1 MKSLILSRLW
11 MLIGIII
18 LTTGQAWAHT
28 TGSTSGSTTTQK
40 VFTSIKE
47 LRDGA
52 NGKSLS
58 DVVIQFEA
66 TNPATVVA
74 VMTKQDPDIEDK
86 KFINSF
92 FIVDNKSSDGYY
104 YGLWVSPNDIK
115 DGYKLPTD
123 LAIGSKFTGA
133 IIGDYSEGTSGIPY
147 FGSIHKTKNIDGT
160 NYSTTFHID
169 NTGVASADGTKPADY
184 PFNEVKDVYTIANNN
199 PADGNTATASY
210 GKYLNTIIKVPG
222 TIKKASD
229 NENNTE
235 FYLVQ
240 DEKTGTSKADMNNR
254 IYFNSSQLEG
264 INLDDY
270 VGTSGTFEGILVKRN
285 DSESKLIVLKGDFFK
300 VNKIY
305 LDENDAEGRVEY
317 LASQG
322 AFDGEVDVYVH
333 RTNLVNKAGAWNT
346 ICLPFDLTK
355 EEFKNAFGCELTAL
369 AKPTTTSSET
379 VQQWAG
385 QVNEGVLAFT
395 KLPDTGLTIKAG
407 VPYLMQASG
416 MQTACLTTI
425 PGAENMEPET
435 LIGKESTYYTHI
447 GEKLISVV
455 PPYEVKASYSD
466 NIVNGDFYFR
476 GLYGRKKYTEDAD
489 GKLTTTLIAD
499 NGSQKYQYISTAA
512 GNYLKYLPSGSS
524 LQFNGMR
531 AYFYF
536 PNWNAANNNAAQ
548 AANNNTNA
556 KIHVAVMA
564 ASTTGISNIP
574 AEEASKQ
581 AEVYNLSGQRVDA
594 SYKGIVVRNGRKYL
608 RK

>member
-11 MLIGIII
+11 MLISIII

-40 VFTSIKE
+40 FFTSIKE

-74 VMTKQDPDIEDK
+74 VMTKHDTDITDDDK
-86 KFINSF
+86 FLNSF
-92 FIVDNKSSDGYY
+92 FIVNKGSDDNY

-115 DGYKLPTD
+115 DGYKLPTN

-133 IIGDYSEGTSGIPY
+133 IIGDYNEGTSKIPY
-147 FGSIHKTKNIDGT
+147 FGSIHKTMNIGGT
-160 NYSTTFHID
+160 NYSTTFVID
-169 NTGVASADGTKPADY
+169 NTGVASADGTKPAVY
-184 PFNEVKDVYTIANNN
+184 PITPVTDVNTIAKNN
-199 PADGNTATASY
+199 PKDGNTVNASY
-210 GKYLNTIIKVPG
+210 GPYLNTIIRVPG
-222 TIKKASD
+222 TIKKGT
-229 NENNTE
+229 NNE

-240 DEKTGTSKADMNNR
+240 KETTSTTDSQNR
-254 IYFNSSQLEG
+254 IYFNSSQLDG

-285 DSESKLIVLKGDFFK
+285 KSESKLIVLKGDFFK

-317 LASQG
+317 LVQQG
-322 AFDGEVDVYVH
+322 ALQDNVDVYVH
-333 RTNLVNKAGAWNT
+333 RTNLVNNAGAWNT

-355 EEFKNAFGCELTAL
+355 EEFKTAFGCELTAL
-369 AKPTTTSSET
+369 AKPTTTSEET
-379 VQQWAG
+379 DHQWVG
-385 QVNEGVLAFT
+385 QVSDKGVLAFT
-395 KLPDTGLTIKAG
+395 KLPDTELAIKAG

-416 MQTACLTTI
+416 TQTACLTTI
-425 PGAENMEPET
+425 QGSENMEPET
-435 LIGKESTYYTHI
+435 LMSKESTYYAHI

-512 GNYLKYLPSGSS
+512 GNYLKYLPKDSP

-548 AANNNTNA
+548 PASNGTNA

>member
-18 LTTGQAWAHT
+18 LTTGQAWAQT
-28 TGSTSGSTTTQK
+28 ATTQK
-40 VFTSIKE
+40 VFTSIE
-47 LRDGA
+47 QIRDVA
-52 NGKSLS
+52 QSNNQKHQ
-58 DVVIQFEA
+58 DVVIQFDA
-66 TNPATVVA
+66 TNPAIVVA
-74 VMTKQDPDIEDK
+74 VMKHADPDIKDE

-92 FIVDNKSSDGYY
+92 FIVDNSN
-104 YGLWVSPNDIK
+104 YGLWVSPYNIDK
-115 DGYKLPTD
+115 GFSLPSD
-123 LAIGSKFTGA
+123 LAVGSKITGS
-133 IIGDYSEGTSGIPY
+133 IIGDYNEGESGMVY
-147 FGSIHKTKNIDGT
+147 FGAIHKTKDIDGT
-160 NYSTTFHID
+160 TYKTSLTVDHS
-169 NTGVASADGTKPADY
+169 GEASADGTKPADY
-184 PFNEVKDVYTIANNN
+184 PFTEVKDVYTIANNN

-229 NENNTE
+229 KNNNTE

-240 DEKTGTSKADMNNR
+240 DENTGTSEADMNKR
-254 IYFNSSQLEG
+254 IYFNSSQLDG

-285 DSESKLIVLKGDFFK
+285 KSESKLIVLKGDFFK
-300 VNKIY
+300 VNTIY

-333 RTNLVNKAGAWNT
+333 RTNLVNNAGAWNT

-355 EEFKNAFGCELTAL
+355 EDFKTAFGCELTAL
-369 AKPTTTSSET
+369 AKPATSDET
-379 VQQWAG
+379 AQQWAG
-385 QVNEGVLAFT
+385 QVSDKGVLAFT
-395 KLPDTGLTIKAG
+395 KLADTELTIKAG

-416 MQTACLTTI
+416 TQTKCLNTFKGSEDMT
-425 PGAENMEPET
+425 PDV
-435 LIGKESTYYTHI
+435 LIGKETTYYAPVGKKTI
-447 GEKLISVV
+447 TVKS
-455 PPYEVKASYSD
+455 PYEVKASYND
-466 NIVNGDFYFR
+466 DIVNGDFYFR
-476 GLYGRKKYTEDAD
+476 GLYGRKKYTDGTD
-489 GKLTTTLIAD
+489 GKLTTTLISD

-512 GNYLKYLPSGSS
+512 GNYLKYLPSGST
-524 LQFNGMR
+524 LQFNDMR

-548 AANNNTNA
+548 PASNGTNA

-564 ASTTGISNIP
+564 ASTTGISNIS

>member
-1 MKSLILSRLW
+1 MKRLILSRLW
-11 MLIGIII
+11 MLISIII
-18 LTTGQAWAHT
+18 LTTGQAWAQT
-28 TGSTSGSTTTQK
+28 ATTTR

-52 NGKSLS
+52 NGNSLS
-58 DVVIQFEA
+58 DVVIKFEA

-74 VMTKQDPDIEDK
+74 VMTKHDPDIEDK

-229 NENNTE
+229 NKNNTE

-317 LASQG
+317 LVQQG
-322 AFDGEVDVYVH
+322 ALQDKVDVYVH
-333 RTNLVNKAGAWNT
+333 RTKLVNNAGAWNT

-355 EEFKNAFGCELTAL
+355 EEFKTAFGCELIAL
-369 AKPTTTSSET
+369 AKPATSDET

-416 MQTACLTTI
+416 TQKYCLATI
-425 PGAENMEPET
+425 QGAENMEPET
-435 LIGKESTYYTHI
+435 LIGKESTYYAHI
-447 GEKLISVV
+447 GEKLITVV

-476 GLYGRKKYTEDAD
+476 GLYGRKKYTDGTD
-489 GKLTTTLIAD
+489 GKLTTTLISD

-512 GNYLKYLPSGSS
+512 GNYLKYLPSGST

-548 AANNNTNA
+548 PASNGTNA

-564 ASTTGISNIP
+564 ASTTGISNIS
-574 AEEASKQ
+574 AEEASKP
-581 AEVYNLSGQRVDA
+581 AEVCNLSGLRVDA

>member
-1 MKSLILSRLW
+1 

-18 LTTGQAWAHT
+18 LTTGQAWAQ
-28 TGSTSGSTTTQK
+28 TTQ

-47 LRDGA
+47 LRDA
-52 NGKSLS
+52 AAGKTLS
-58 DVVIQFEA
+58 DVVIKFDA

-74 VMTKQDPDIEDK
+74 VMTKHDTDITDDE

-92 FIVDNKSSDGYY
+92 FVVDNSN

-160 NYSTTFHID
+160 DYSTKFDIEHS
-169 NTGVASADGTKPADY
+169 GEASADGTKPAVY
-184 PFNEVKDVYTIANNN
+184 PITSVTDVNTIANNN
-199 PADGNTATASY
+199 VKDITKSSY

-222 TIKKASD
+222 TIKKGTQG
-229 NENNTE
+229 EY
-235 FYLVQ
+235 YLVQ
-240 DEKTGTSKADMNNR
+240 TENTDWTDKKNR
-254 IYFNSSQLEG
+254 IYFNSSQLD

-285 DSESKLIVLKGDFFK
+285 GTDSKLIVLKGDFFK
-300 VNKIY
+300 VSKIY

-322 AFDGEVDVYVH
+322 ALDGEVDVYVH
-333 RTNLVNKAGAWNT
+333 RTNLVNNAGAWNT

-355 EEFKNAFGCELTAL
+355 AQFKDAFGCELTAL
-369 AKPTTTSSET
+369 AKPTTNDESA
-379 VQQWAG
+379 QQWAG

-395 KLPDTGLTIKAG
+395 KLADTDLTITAG

-416 MQTACLTTI
+416 EQTCCTKTVR
-425 PGAENMEPET
+425 GSENMTPEELKT
-435 LIGKESTYYTHI
+435 EDANYYASVGKKTIT
-447 GEKLISVV
+447 VNA
-455 PPYEVKASYSD
+455 PYEVMASYND

-476 GLYGRKKYTEDAD
+476 GLYGRKKYTDGTD
-489 GKLTTTLIAD
+489 GKLTTTLISD

-512 GNYLKYLPSGSS
+512 GNYLKYLPSGST

-564 ASTTGISNIP
+564 ASTTGISNIS
-574 AEEASKQ
+574 AEEASKP
-581 AEVYNLSGQRVDA
+581 AEVYNLSGQCVDA

>member
-11 MLIGIII
+11 MLISIII
-18 LTTGQAWAHT
+18 LTTGQAWAQKA
-28 TGSTSGSTTTQK
+28 GATTTQK
-40 VFTSIKE
+40 VFTSIE
-47 LRDGA
+47 QIRDVA
-52 NGKSLS
+52 QSNNQKHQ
-58 DVVIQFEA
+58 DVVIQFDA
-66 TNPATVVA
+66 TNPAIVVA
-74 VMTKQDPDIEDK
+74 VMKHADPDIKDE

-92 FIVDNKSSDGYY
+92 FIVDNSK
-104 YGLWVSPNDIK
+104 YGLWVSPYNIDK
-115 DGYKLPTD
+115 GFSLPSD
-123 LAIGSKFTGA
+123 LAVGSKITGS
-133 IIGDYSEGTSGIPY
+133 IIGDYNEGESGMVY
-147 FGSIHKTKNIDGT
+147 FGAIHETKDIDGT
-160 NYSTTFHID
+160 TYKTSLTVDHS
-169 NTGVASADGTKPADY
+169 GEASADGTKPADY
-184 PFNEVKDVYTIANNN
+184 PFTEVKDVYTIANNN
-199 PADGNTATASY
+199 PDDGNTATASY

-229 NENNTE
+229 KNNNTE

-240 DEKTGTSKADMNNR
+240 DENTGTSEADMNKR

-346 ICLPFDLTK
+346 ICLPFNLTK

-435 LIGKESTYYTHI
+435 LMGQESTYYAHI

-489 GKLTTTLIAD
+489 GKLTATLISD

-512 GNYLKYLPSGSS
+512 GNYLKYLPATSS

-564 ASTTGISNIP
+564 ASTTGISNIS

>member
-1 MKSLILSRLW
+1 MDVDRYHHPHHR
-11 MLIGIII
+11 
-18 LTTGQAWAHT
+18 TDC
-28 TGSTSGSTTTQK
+28 GSDPPPTSQK

-47 LRDGA
+47 LRDA
-52 NGKSLS
+52 AQTNSLKHD
-58 DVVIQFEA
+58 DVVVKFDDS
-66 TNPATVVA
+66 NPTTVVA
-74 VMTKQDPDIEDK
+74 VMKHADPDIKDDK
-86 KFINSF
+86 FVNSF
-92 FIVDNKSSDGYY
+92 FIVNKGSDNND
-104 YGLWVSPNDIK
+104 YGLWVSPNGVYDEQLFSTWNLK
-115 DGYKLPTD
+115 
-123 LAIGSKFTGA
+123 IGSQITGY
-133 IIGDYSEGTSGIPY
+133 IIGDYRENESGMPY
-147 FGSIHKTKNIDGT
+147 FGSLVNSVKIGDVTYNTSLTVNRKNEA
-160 NYSTTFHID
+160 NETTEAVYPYTEVAD
-169 NTGVASADGTKPADY
+169 VNTVSS
-184 PFNEVKDVYTIANNN
+184 
-199 PADGNTATASY
+199 SY

-222 TIKKASD
+222 TIKKGT
-229 NENNTE
+229 NNE
-235 FYLVQ
+235 FYLVKNETTKTT
-240 DEKTGTSKADMNNR
+240 DESNR

-270 VGTSGTFEGILVKRN
+270 VGTSGTFEGILVKRKK
-285 DSESKLIVLKGDFFK
+285 SESKLIVLKGDFFK

-355 EEFKNAFGCELTAL
+355 EEFNNAFGCELTAL

-416 MQTACLTTI
+416 TQKYCLATI
-425 PGAENMEPET
+425 QGAESMEPET
-435 LIGKESTYYTHI
+435 LIGKESTYYAHI
-447 GEKLISVV
+447 GEKLITVV

-489 GKLTTTLIAD
+489 GKLTTTPISD

-536 PNWNAANNNAAQ
+536 PNWSAENNNAAQ
-548 AANNNTNA
+548 AASKNNNTNA

-564 ASTTGISNIP
+564 ASTTGISNIS
-574 AEEASKQ
+574 AAEASKQ

>member
-28 TGSTSGSTTTQK
+28 TGSTTTQK

-47 LRDGA
+47 LRDA
-52 NGKSLS
+52 AQTNGLKHD
-58 DVVIQFEA
+58 DVVVKFDDS
-66 TNPATVVA
+66 NPTTVVA
-74 VMTKQDPDIEDK
+74 VMKHADPDIKDDK
-86 KFINSF
+86 FVNSF
-92 FIVDNKSSDGYY
+92 FIVNKGSDNNF
-104 YGLWVSPNDIK
+104 YGLWVSPNGVYDK
-115 DGYKLPTD
+115 QLFSTWNLK
-123 LAIGSKFTGA
+123 IGSKITGS
-133 IIGDYSEGTSGIPY
+133 IIGDYRENESGMPY
-147 FGSIHKTKNIDGT
+147 FGSLVNSVKIGDVTYNTSLTVNRDDEA
-160 NYSTTFHID
+160 NETTEA
-169 NTGVASADGTKPADY
+169 VY
-184 PFNEVKDVYTIANNN
+184 PYTVVKDV
-199 PADGNTATASY
+199 NTVSSSY
-210 GKYLNTIIKVPG
+210 GPYLNTIIRVPG
-222 TIKKASD
+222 TIKKGT
-229 NENNTE
+229 NNE

-240 DEKTGTSKADMNNR
+240 KETTSTTDSQNR
-254 IYFNSSQLEG
+254 IYFNSSQLDG

-270 VGTSGTFEGILVKRN
+270 VGTSGTFEGILVKRK

-317 LASQG
+317 LVQQG
-322 AFDGEVDVYVH
+322 ALQDKVDVYVH
-333 RTNLVNKAGAWNT
+333 RTKLVNNAGAWNT

-355 EEFKNAFGCELTAL
+355 EEFKTAFGCELTAL
-369 AKPTTTSSET
+369 AKPTTTSEET
-379 VQQWAG
+379 VHQWVG
-385 QVNEGVLAFT
+385 QVSDKGVLAFT
-395 KLPDTGLTIKAG
+395 KLPDTELAIKAG

-416 MQTACLTTI
+416 TQITCLTTI
-425 PGAENMEPET
+425 KGAENMEPET
-435 LIGKESTYYTHI
+435 LIGEESTYYAHI

-512 GNYLKYLPSGSS
+512 GNYLKYLPKNST

-548 AANNNTNA
+548 PASNGTNA

-564 ASTTGISNIP
+564 ASTTGISNIS
-574 AEEASKQ
+574 AEEASKP
-581 AEVYNLSGQRVDA
+581 AEVCNLSGQRVDA

>member
-1 MKSLILSRLW
+1 MKRLILSRLW
-11 MLIGIII
+11 MLISIII
-18 LTTGQAWAHT
+18 LTTGQIVAQT
-28 TGSTSGSTTTQK
+28 PPTSQK

-47 LRDGA
+47 LRDA
-52 NGKSLS
+52 AQTNSLKHD
-58 DVVIQFEA
+58 DVVVKFDDS
-66 TNPATVVA
+66 NPTTVVA
-74 VMTKQDPDIEDK
+74 VMKHADPDIKADK
-86 KFINSF
+86 FVNSF
-92 FIVDNKSSDGYY
+92 FIVNKGSDNNY
-104 YGLWVSPNDIK
+104 YGLWVSPNGVYDK
-115 DGYKLPTD
+115 QLFSTWNLK
-123 LAIGSKFTGA
+123 IGSKITGS
-133 IIGDYSEGTSGIPY
+133 IIGDYRENESGMPY
-147 FGSIHKTKNIDGT
+147 FGSLVNSVKIGDVTYNTSLTVKRDGEA
-160 NYSTTFHID
+160 NETTE
-169 NTGVASADGTKPADY
+169 ADY
-184 PFNEVKDVYTIANNN
+184 PYTVVTDVNTIAKNN
-199 PADGNTATASY
+199 AGGNTATASY
-210 GKYLNTIIKVPG
+210 GPYLNTIIRVPG
-222 TIKKASD
+222 TIKKGT
-229 NENNTE
+229 NNE

-240 DEKTGTSKADMNNR
+240 NETTKTDNESNR
-254 IYFNSSQLEG
+254 IYFNSSQLDG

-285 DSESKLIVLKGDFFK
+285 QSESKLIVLKGDFFK

-322 AFDGEVDVYVH
+322 AFDDEVDVYVH
-333 RTNLVNKAGAWNT
+333 RTKLVNTDAWNT

-355 EEFKNAFGCELTAL
+355 EEFKAAFGCELIAL
-369 AKPTTTSSET
+369 AKPATSDET
-379 VQQWAG
+379 VHQWAG
-385 QVNEGVLAFT
+385 RVNDKGVLAFT
-395 KLPDTGLTIKAG
+395 KLPDTDLTIKAG

-416 MQTACLTTI
+416 TQTACLTTI
-425 PGAENMEPET
+425 SGAENMEPET
-435 LIGKESTYYTHI
+435 LMGQESTYYAHI

-455 PPYEVKASYSD
+455 PPYEVKASYND
-466 NIVNGDFYFR
+466 NIVNGDFYYR
-476 GLYGRKKYTEDAD
+476 GLYGRKKYTDGTD
-489 GKLTTTLIAD
+489 GKLTTTLISD

-512 GNYLKYLPSGSS
+512 GNYLKYLPSGST

-548 AANNNTNA
+548 PASNGTNA

-564 ASTTGISNIP
+564 ASTTGISNIS

>member
-1 MKSLILSRLW
+1 MKRLILSRLW

-18 LTTGQAWAHT
+18 LTTGQTWAHT

-47 LRDGA
+47 LRDA
-52 NGKSLS
+52 AQTNGLKHD
-58 DVVIQFEA
+58 DVVVKFDDS
-66 TNPATVVA
+66 NPTTVVA
-74 VMTKQDPDIEDK
+74 VMKHADPDIKDDK
-86 KFINSF
+86 FVNSF
-92 FIVDNKSSDGYY
+92 FIVNKGSDNNF
-104 YGLWVSPNDIK
+104 YGLWVSPNGVYDK
-115 DGYKLPTD
+115 QLFSTWNLK
-123 LAIGSKFTGA
+123 IGSKITGS
-133 IIGDYSEGTSGIPY
+133 IIGDYRENESGMPY
-147 FGSIHKTKNIDGT
+147 FGSLVNSVKIGDVTYNTSLTVNRDDEA
-160 NYSTTFHID
+160 NETTEA
-169 NTGVASADGTKPADY
+169 VY
-184 PFNEVKDVYTIANNN
+184 PYTVVKDV
-199 PADGNTATASY
+199 NTVSSSY
-210 GKYLNTIIKVPG
+210 GPYLNTIIRVPG
-222 TIKKASD
+222 TIKKGT
-229 NENNTE
+229 NNE

-240 DEKTGTSKADMNNR
+240 KETTSTTDSQNR
-254 IYFNSSQLEG
+254 IYFNSSQLDG

-270 VGTSGTFEGILVKRN
+270 VGTSGTFEGILVKRK

-317 LASQG
+317 LVQQG
-322 AFDGEVDVYVH
+322 ALQDKVDVYVH

-385 QVNEGVLAFT
+385 QVNDKGVLAFT
-395 KLPDTGLTIKAG
+395 KLPDTDLTIKAG

-416 MQTACLTTI
+416 TQTYCLTTI

-435 LIGKESTYYTHI
+435 LMSKESTYYAHI

-512 GNYLKYLPSGSS
+512 GNYLKYLPKNST

-548 AANNNTNA
+548 PASNGTNA

-564 ASTTGISNIP
+564 ASTTGISNIS
-574 AEEASKQ
+574 AAEASKQ

>member
-11 MLIGIII
+11 MLISIII
-18 LTTGQAWAHT
+18 LTTGQAWALT
-28 TGSTSGSTTTQK
+28 TGSTTTQK
-40 VFTSIKE
+40 VFTSIE
-47 LRDGA
+47 QIRDVA
-52 NGKSLS
+52 QSNNQKLQ
-58 DVVIQFEA
+58 DVVIQFDA

-74 VMTKQDPDIEDK
+74 VMKHADPDIKDEK

-92 FIVDNKSSDGYY
+92 FIVDNSN
-104 YGLWVSPNDIK
+104 YGLWVSPKDIK

-133 IIGDYSEGTSGIPY
+133 IIGDYNEGTSGIPY
-147 FGSIHKTKNIDGT
+147 FGSIHGTKNIDGT
-160 NYSTTFHID
+160 NYSTTFVID
-169 NTGVASADGTKPADY
+169 NTGVASADGTKPAVY
-184 PFNEVKDVYTIANNN
+184 PVTEVKDVNTIA
-199 PADGNTATASY
+199 ASY
-210 GKYLNTIIKVPG
+210 GPYLNTIIQVPG
-222 TIKKASD
+222 TIKKGTQG
-229 NENNTE
+229 EY
-235 FYLVQ
+235 YLVKDETTDWQ
-240 DEKTGTSKADMNNR
+240 DTKNR
-254 IYFNSSQLEG
+254 IYFNSSQLD

-270 VGTSGTFEGILVKRN
+270 VGTSGIFEGILIKRK

-322 AFDGEVDVYVH
+322 ALDAEVDVYVH

-355 EEFKNAFGCELTAL
+355 DEFQIAFGCTLTAL

-379 VQQWAG
+379 AQQWAG
-385 QVNEGVLAFT
+385 QVSDKGVLAFT
-395 KLPDTGLTIKAG
+395 KLTDTDLTIKAG

-416 MQTACLTTI
+416 TQTACLKTI
-425 PGAENMEPET
+425 PGAENMEPEA
-435 LIGKESTYYTHI
+435 LKGQESTYYAHI

-466 NIVNGDFYFR
+466 NIVNGDFFFR

-512 GNYLKYLPSGSS
+512 GNYLKYLPSGST

-536 PNWNAANNNAAQ
+536 PNWSKDNNNAAQ
-548 AANNNTNA
+548 PASKNNNTNA

-564 ASTTGISNIP
+564 ASTTGISNIS

>member
-1 MKSLILSRLW
+1 MKRLILSRLW
-11 MLIGIII
+11 MLISIII
-18 LTTGQAWAHT
+18 LTTGQAWAQT
-28 TGSTSGSTTTQK
+28 TEPTTTQR

-52 NGKSLS
+52 QTNGNQHD
-58 DVVIQFEA
+58 DVVVKFEDS
-66 TNPATVVA
+66 NPATVVA
-74 VMTKQDPDIEDK
+74 VMKNSEKDYADE
-86 KFINSF
+86 KFVNSF
-92 FIVDNKSSDGYY
+92 FIVDKSN
-104 YGLWVSPNDIK
+104 YGLWVSPKGVYDKNLFATWNLK
-115 DGYKLPTD
+115 
-123 LAIGSKFTGA
+123 IGSKITGS
-133 IIGDYSEGTSGIPY
+133 IIGDYRQNDSGMPY
-147 FGSIHKTKNIDGT
+147 FGSLLKSVKIGETSYQTALTINRDGE
-160 NYSTTFHID
+160 
-169 NTGVASADGTKPADY
+169 ASGTKEAVY
-184 PFNEVKDVYTIANNN
+184 PCTKVDDVNTIAKNND
-199 PADGNTATASY
+199 AASY
-210 GKYLNTIIKVPG
+210 GPYLNTIIQVPG
-222 TIKKASD
+222 TIKKGTN
-229 NENNTE
+229 NEY
-235 FYLVQ
+235 YLVQ
-240 DEKTGTSKADMNNR
+240 DENTGTGTDYRDKR
-254 IYFNSSQLEG
+254 IYFSCSQLPN
-264 INLDDY
+264 INIDDY
-270 VGTSGTFEGILVKRN
+270 VGTSGTFEGILIKRK
-285 DSESKLIVLKGDFFK
+285 DSESKLIVLKDNFFK
-300 VNKIY
+300 VKKIY
-305 LDENDAEGRVEY
+305 LDENDVENRVEY

-333 RTNLVNKAGAWNT
+333 RTKLVNNPGAWNT

-355 EEFKNAFGCELTAL
+355 EEFKTAFGCELTAL
-369 AKPTTTSSET
+369 AKPTASDEPAHQWTGT
-379 VQQWAG
+379 V
-385 QVNEGVLAFT
+385 NDKGVLSFT
-395 KLPDTGLTIKAG
+395 KLADTDLTIKAG

-416 MQTACLTTI
+416 TQTYCLTTI
-425 PGAENMEPET
+425 QGSENMEPET
-435 LIGKESTYYTHI
+435 LMGQESTYYAHI

-466 NIVNGDFYFR
+466 NIVNGDFFFR

-512 GNYLKYLPSGSS
+512 GSYLKYLPAVST

-548 AANNNTNA
+548 DASNGTNA

-564 ASTTGISNIP
+564 ASTTGISNIS

>member
-18 LTTGQAWAHT
+18 LTTGQAWAQT
-28 TGSTSGSTTTQK
+28 ATTQK

-74 VMTKQDPDIEDK
+74 VMTKHDTDITDDDK
-86 KFINSF
+86 FLNSF
-92 FIVDNKSSDGYY
+92 FIVNKGSDDNY

-115 DGYKLPTD
+115 DGYKLPTN

-133 IIGDYSEGTSGIPY
+133 IIGDYSEGTSKMPY
-147 FGSIHKTKNIDGT
+147 FGSIHKTKDIGGT
-160 NYSTTFHID
+160 NYSTTFDID

-184 PFNEVKDVYTIANNN
+184 PFTEVKDVYTIANNS
-199 PADGNTATASY
+199 AGGNTATASY

-222 TIKKASD
+222 TIKKGT
-229 NENNTE
+229 NNE

-240 DEKTGTSKADMNNR
+240 NETTSTTDSQNR
-254 IYFNSSQLEG
+254 IYFNSSQLDG
-264 INLDDY
+264 FNLDDY
-270 VGTSGTFEGILVKRN
+270 VGTSGIFEGILVKRN
-285 DSESKLIVLKGDFFK
+285 KSESKLIVLKGDFFK

-317 LASQG
+317 LVQQG

-355 EEFKNAFGCELTAL
+355 EEFKTAFGCELIAL
-369 AKPTTTSSET
+369 AKPATSDKP
-379 VQQWAG
+379 VQPWAG
-385 QVNEGVLAFT
+385 QVSDKGVLAFT
-395 KLPDTGLTIKAG
+395 KLSDTDLTIKAG
-407 VPYLMQASG
+407 VPYLVQASG
-416 MQTACLTTI
+416 EQTACLTTI
-425 PGAENMEPET
+425 QGSENMEPET
-435 LIGKESTYYTHI
+435 LMGQESTYYAPVGKKTI
-447 GEKLISVV
+447 TVKS
-455 PPYEVKASYSD
+455 PYEVKASYSD

-489 GKLTTTLIAD
+489 GKLTTTLISD

-512 GNYLKYLPSGSS
+512 GNYLKYLPSGST

-536 PNWNAANNNAAQ
+536 PNWNAENNNKAQ
-548 AANNNTNA
+548 AASKNNNTNA

-564 ASTTGISNIP
+564 ASTTGISNIS

-608 RK
+608 CK

>member
-1 MKSLILSRLW
+1 M
-11 MLIGIII
+11 
-18 LTTGQAWAHT
+18 
-28 TGSTSGSTTTQK
+28 
-40 VFTSIKE
+40 
-47 LRDGA
+47 RDA
-52 NGKSLS
+52 AQTNGLKHD
-58 DVVIQFEA
+58 DVVVKFDDS
-66 TNPATVVA
+66 NPTTVVA
-74 VMTKQDPDIEDK
+74 VMKHADPDIKADK
-86 KFINSF
+86 FVNSF
-92 FIVDNKSSDGYY
+92 FIVNKGSDNNY
-104 YGLWVSPNDIK
+104 YGLWVSPNGVYDK
-115 DGYKLPTD
+115 QLFSTWNLK
-123 LAIGSKFTGA
+123 IGSKITGS
-133 IIGDYSEGTSGIPY
+133 IIGDYRENESGMPY
-147 FGSIHKTKNIDGT
+147 FGSLVNSVKIGDVTYNTSLTVNRDDEA
-160 NYSTTFHID
+160 NETTEA
-169 NTGVASADGTKPADY
+169 VY
-184 PFNEVKDVYTIANNN
+184 PYTVVKDV
-199 PADGNTATASY
+199 NTVSSSY
-210 GKYLNTIIKVPG
+210 GPYLNTIIRVPG
-222 TIKKASD
+222 TIKKGT
-229 NENNTE
+229 NNE

-240 DEKTGTSKADMNNR
+240 KETTSTTDSQNR
-254 IYFNSSQLEG
+254 IFFNSSQLDG

-270 VGTSGTFEGILVKRN
+270 VGTSGTFEGILVKRI

-317 LASQG
+317 LVQQG
-322 AFDGEVDVYVH
+322 ALQDKVDVYVH
-333 RTNLVNKAGAWNT
+333 RTKLVNNAGAWNT

-355 EEFKNAFGCELTAL
+355 EEFKTAFGCELTAL
-369 AKPTTTSSET
+369 AKPTASDESAH
-379 VQQWAG
+379 QWTG
-385 QVNEGVLAFT
+385 IVSDKGVLAFT
-395 KLPDTGLTIKAG
+395 KLPDTDLTIKAG

-416 MQTACLTTI
+416 TQTYCLTTI
-425 PGAENMEPET
+425 QGSENMEPET
-435 LIGKESTYYTHI
+435 LMGQESTYYAHI

-466 NIVNGDFYFR
+466 NIVNGDFFFR

-512 GNYLKYLPSGSS
+512 GSYLKYLPSGST

-536 PNWNAANNNAAQ
+536 PNWSAENNNKAQ
-548 AANNNTNA
+548 AASNNNNTNA

-564 ASTTGISNIP
+564 ASTTGISNIS

>member
-40 VFTSIKE
+40 VFSSIKE

-74 VMTKQDPDIEDK
+74 VMTKHDTDITDDDK
-86 KFINSF
+86 FLNSF
-92 FIVDNKSSDGYY
+92 FIVNKGSNDNY

-115 DGYKLPTD
+115 DGYKLPTN

-133 IIGDYSEGTSGIPY
+133 IIGDYSEGTSKIPY
-147 FGSIHKTKNIDGT
+147 FGSIHKTKDIGGT
-160 NYSTTFHID
+160 NYSTTFDID

-184 PFNEVKDVYTIANNN
+184 PFTEVKDVYTIANNS
-199 PADGNTATASY
+199 AGGNTATASY
-210 GKYLNTIIKVPG
+210 GPYLNTIIQVPG
-222 TIKKASD
+222 TIKKGT
-229 NENNTE
+229 NNE

-240 DEKTGTSKADMNNR
+240 NETTKTTDESNR
-254 IYFNSSQLEG
+254 IYFNSSQLDG
-264 INLDDY
+264 INLNDY

-285 DSESKLIVLKGDFFK
+285 QSESKLIVLKGDFFK

-317 LASQG
+317 LVQQG
-322 AFDGEVDVYVH
+322 ALQDKVDVYVH
-333 RTNLVNKAGAWNT
+333 RTNLVNKVGAWNT

-355 EEFKNAFGCELTAL
+355 EDFKTAFGCELTAL

-379 VQQWAG
+379 AQQLVG
-385 QVNEGVLAFT
+385 QINNGVLAFT
-395 KLPDTGLTIKAG
+395 KLTDLTIKAG

-416 MQTACLTTI
+416 TQTACLKTI
-425 PGAENMEPET
+425 PGAENMEPEA
-435 LIGKESTYYTHI
+435 LMGEESTYYAHI

-455 PPYEVKASYSD
+455 PPYEVKASYND
-466 NIVNGDFYFR
+466 KIVNGEFYYR
-476 GLYGRKKYTEDAD
+476 GLYGRKKYID
-489 GKLTTTLIAD
+489 GSTSTPISD
-499 NGSQKYQYISTAA
+499 GGSQKYQYISTAA
-512 GNYLKYLPSGSS
+512 GNYLKYLPDGST

-548 AANNNTNA
+548 AASKNNNTNA

-564 ASTTGISNIP
+564 ASTTGISNIS

>member
-47 LRDGA
+47 LRDA
-52 NGKSLS
+52 AQTNGLKHD
-58 DVVIQFEA
+58 DVVVKFDDS
-66 TNPATVVA
+66 NPTTVVA
-74 VMTKQDPDIEDK
+74 VMKHADPDIKDDK
-86 KFINSF
+86 FVNSF
-92 FIVDNKSSDGYY
+92 FIVNKGSDNND
-104 YGLWVSPNDIK
+104 YGLWVSPNGVYDEQLFSTWNLK
-115 DGYKLPTD
+115 
-123 LAIGSKFTGA
+123 IGSQITGY
-133 IIGDYSEGTSGIPY
+133 IIGDYRENESGMPY
-147 FGSIHKTKNIDGT
+147 FGSLVNSVKIGDVTYNTSLTVNRKNEA
-160 NYSTTFHID
+160 NETTEA
-169 NTGVASADGTKPADY
+169 VY
-184 PFNEVKDVYTIANNN
+184 PYTVVKDV
-199 PADGNTATASY
+199 NTVSSSY
-210 GKYLNTIIKVPG
+210 GPYLNTIIRVPG
-222 TIKKASD
+222 TIKKGT
-229 NENNTE
+229 NNE

-240 DEKTGTSKADMNNR
+240 NETTKTTDESNR
-254 IYFNSSQLEG
+254 IYFNSSQLDG

-270 VGTSGTFEGILVKRN
+270 VGTSGTFEGILVKRI

-317 LASQG
+317 LVQQG

-333 RTNLVNKAGAWNT
+333 RTKLVNNAGAWNT

-355 EEFKNAFGCELTAL
+355 EEFKTAFGCELTAL
-369 AKPTTTSSET
+369 AKPLTTSEET
-379 VQQWAG
+379 VHQWAG
-385 QVNEGVLAFT
+385 QVSDKGVLAFT
-395 KLPDTGLTIKAG
+395 KLADTELTIKAG

-416 MQTACLTTI
+416 EQTACLNTFF
-425 PGAENMEPET
+425 GAENMEPET
-435 LIGKESTYYTHI
+435 LKKQESTYYAPI
-447 GEKLISVV
+447 GKKRITVV
-455 PPYEVKASYSD
+455 SPYEVKASYND

-476 GLYGRKKYTEDAD
+476 GLYGRKKYTEAAD
-489 GKLTTTLIAD
+489 GKLTTTLISD

-548 AANNNTNA
+548 AASKNNNTNA

-564 ASTTGISNIP
+564 ASTTGISNIS
-574 AEEASKQ
+574 AAEASKQ

>member
-1 MKSLILSRLW
+1 M
-11 MLIGIII
+11 
-18 LTTGQAWAHT
+18 
-28 TGSTSGSTTTQK
+28 
-40 VFTSIKE
+40 
-47 LRDGA
+47 
-52 NGKSLS
+52 
-58 DVVIQFEA
+58 
-66 TNPATVVA
+66 
-74 VMTKQDPDIEDK
+74 
-86 KFINSF
+86 
-92 FIVDNKSSDGYY
+92 
-104 YGLWVSPNDIK
+104 
-115 DGYKLPTD
+115 
-123 LAIGSKFTGA
+123 
-133 IIGDYSEGTSGIPY
+133 
-147 FGSIHKTKNIDGT
+147 
-160 NYSTTFHID
+160 
-169 NTGVASADGTKPADY
+169 ASADGTKPADY

-322 AFDGEVDVYVH
+322 ALDGEVDVYVH
-333 RTNLVNKAGAWNT
+333 RTKLVNNAGAWNT

-355 EEFKNAFGCELTAL
+355 EEFKTTFGCELTAL
-369 AKPTTTSSET
+369 AKPATSDET
-379 VQQWAG
+379 AQQWAG
-385 QVNEGVLAFT
+385 QVSDKGVLAFT
-395 KLPDTGLTIKAG
+395 KLADTELAIKAG

-416 MQTACLTTI
+416 TQTACLKTI
-425 PGAENMEPET
+425 PSAENMEPET
-435 LIGKESTYYTHI
+435 LMKQELTYYAPVGKKTI
-447 GEKLISVV
+447 TVKS
-455 PPYEVKASYSD
+455 PYEVKASYSD

-476 GLYGRKKYTEDAD
+476 GLYGRKKYTKDAD

-512 GNYLKYLPSGSS
+512 GNYLKYLPKNST

-548 AANNNTNA
+548 PASNGTNA

-564 ASTTGISNIP
+564 ASTTGISNIS
-574 AEEASKQ
+574 AEEASKP
-581 AEVYNLSGQRVDA
+581 AEVCNLSGQRVDA

>member
-1 MKSLILSRLW
+1 MKRLILSRLW

-18 LTTGQAWAHT
+18 LTTGQAWAQKA
-28 TGSTSGSTTTQK
+28 TTTK

-52 NGKSLS
+52 NGNTLS
-58 DVVIQFEA
+58 DVVIQFKA
-66 TNPATVVA
+66 TNPAIVVA
-74 VMTKQDPDIEDK
+74 VMTKHDTDITDDD

-92 FIVDNKSSDGYY
+92 FIVNKGDDDSY

-133 IIGDYSEGTSGIPY
+133 IIGDYNEGTSGIPY
-147 FGSIHKTKNIDGT
+147 FGSIHKTMDIGGT
-160 NYSTTFHID
+160 NYSTTFVID
-169 NTGVASADGTKPADY
+169 NTGVASEDGKKPAVY
-184 PFNEVKDVYTIANNN
+184 PVTEVKDVNTIANNN
-199 PADGNTATASY
+199 PKDGNTATASY
-210 GKYLNTIIKVPG
+210 GPYLNTIIQVPG
-222 TIKKASD
+222 TIKKGTQG
-229 NENNTE
+229 EY
-235 FYLVQ
+235 YLVQ
-240 DEKTGTSKADMNNR
+240 DENTGTGTDYKDKR
-254 IYFNSSQLEG
+254 IYFNSSQLDG

-285 DSESKLIVLKGDFFK
+285 KSESKLIVLKGDFFK

-317 LASQG
+317 LVQQG
-322 AFDGEVDVYVH
+322 ALKDKVDVYVH

-346 ICLPFDLTK
+346 ICLPFDLK
-355 EEFKNAFGCELTAL
+355 KDEFQTAFGCELTAL
-369 AKPTTTSSET
+369 AKPATSDET
-379 VQQWAG
+379 VHQWAG
-385 QVNEGVLAFT
+385 LVNDKGVLAFT
-395 KLPDTGLTIKAG
+395 KLPDRDLTIRAG

-416 MQTACLTTI
+416 TQTACLKTI

-435 LIGKESTYYTHI
+435 LKKQESTYYAHI
-447 GEKLISVV
+447 GERLISVV
-455 PPYEVKASYSD
+455 PPYEVKAWYSD
-466 NIVNGDFYFR
+466 NIVNGDFFFR

-489 GKLTTTLIAD
+489 GKLTTTLISD
-499 NGSQKYQYISTAA
+499 NGSQKYQYISTAV
-512 GNYLKYLPSGSS
+512 GNYLKYLPSGSE

-536 PNWNAANNNAAQ
+536 PNWNAENNNKAQ
-548 AANNNTNA
+548 PASKNNNTNA
-556 KIHVAVMA
+556 KIHVGVMA
-564 ASTTGISNIP
+564 TSTTGISNIS

>member
-1 MKSLILSRLW
+1 MKRLILSRLW

-18 LTTGQAWAHT
+18 LTTGQAWAQKAT
-28 TGSTSGSTTTQK
+28 TKK

-47 LRDGA
+47 LRDA
-52 NGKSLS
+52 AQTNGQKHQ
-58 DVVIQFEA
+58 DVVIQFDA

-74 VMTKQDPDIEDK
+74 VMTKHDTDITDDD

-92 FIVDNKSSDGYY
+92 FIVNKGDDDSY

-115 DGYKLPTD
+115 DGYNLPTD

-133 IIGDYSEGTSGIPY
+133 IIGDYNEGTSGIPY
-147 FGSIHKTKNIDGT
+147 FGSIHKTMDIGGT
-160 NYSTTFHID
+160 NYSTTFDID
-169 NTGVASADGTKPADY
+169 HSGEASADGTKKAVY
-184 PFNEVKDVYTIANNN
+184 PVTVVNDVNTIANNN
-199 PADGNTATASY
+199 VKDITKSSY
-210 GKYLNTIIKVPG
+210 GKYLNTIIRVPG
-222 TIKKASD
+222 TIKKGTQG
-229 NENNTE
+229 EY
-235 FYLVQ
+235 YLVEKEDTKCT
-240 DEKTGTSKADMNNR
+240 DEKNR
-254 IYFNSSQLEG
+254 IYFNSSQLDG

-285 DSESKLIVLKGDFFK
+285 GTDSKLIVLKGDFFK

-322 AFDGEVDVYVH
+322 AFDDEVDVYVH
-333 RTNLVNKAGAWNT
+333 RTNLVNNAGAWNT

-355 EEFKNAFGCELTAL
+355 DEFQTAFGCELTAL
-369 AKPTTTSSET
+369 AKPATSDDPA
-379 VQQWAG
+379 QQWAG
-385 QVNEGVLAFT
+385 QVSDKGVLAFT
-395 KLPDTGLTIKAG
+395 KLADTDLTIKAG

-416 MQTACLTTI
+416 EQIKCTRTFKGSENKTPEELKADDPNYYAPVGKKTI
-425 PGAENMEPET
+425 T
-435 LIGKESTYYTHI
+435 VKS
-447 GEKLISVV
+447 
-455 PPYEVKASYSD
+455 PYEVKASWND
-466 NIVNGDFYFR
+466 DIVNGDFYFR
-476 GLYGRKKYTEDAD
+476 GLYGRKKYID
-489 GKLTTTLIAD
+489 GSATTLISD

-512 GNYLKYLPSGSS
+512 GNYLKYLPSGSE

-536 PNWNAANNNAAQ
+536 PNWNAENNNKAQ
-548 AANNNTNA
+548 AASKNNNTNA

-564 ASTTGISNIP
+564 ASTTGISNIS

>member
-1 MKSLILSRLW
+1 MKRLILSRLW
-11 MLIGIII
+11 MLISIII
-18 LTTGQAWAHT
+18 LTTGQVWAQT
-28 TGSTSGSTTTQK
+28 ATTQK

-47 LRDGA
+47 LRDA
-52 NGKSLS
+52 AQTNGLKHD
-58 DVVIQFEA
+58 DVVVKFDDS
-66 TNPATVVA
+66 NPTTVVA
-74 VMTKQDPDIEDK
+74 VMKHADPDIKADK
-86 KFINSF
+86 FVNSF
-92 FIVDNKSSDGYY
+92 FIVNKGSDNNY
-104 YGLWVSPNDIK
+104 YGLWVSPNGVYDK
-115 DGYKLPTD
+115 QLFSTWNLK
-123 LAIGSKFTGA
+123 IGSKITGS
-133 IIGDYSEGTSGIPY
+133 IIGDYRENESGMPY
-147 FGSIHKTKNIDGT
+147 FGSLVNSVKIGDVTYNTSLTVNRDDEA
-160 NYSTTFHID
+160 NETTEA
-169 NTGVASADGTKPADY
+169 VY
-184 PFNEVKDVYTIANNN
+184 PYTVVKDV
-199 PADGNTATASY
+199 NTVSSSY
-210 GKYLNTIIKVPG
+210 GPYLNTIIRVPG
-222 TIKKASD
+222 TIKKGT
-229 NENNTE
+229 NNE

-240 DEKTGTSKADMNNR
+240 KETTSTTDSQNR
-254 IYFNSSQLEG
+254 IYFNSSQLDG

-270 VGTSGTFEGILVKRN
+270 VGTSGTFEGILVKRI

-300 VNKIY
+300 VKKIY

-333 RTNLVNKAGAWNT
+333 RTKLVNNPGAWNT

-355 EEFKNAFGCELTAL
+355 EEFKTAFGCELTAL
-369 AKPTTTSSET
+369 AKPTASDEPAHQWTGT
-379 VQQWAG
+379 V
-385 QVNEGVLAFT
+385 NDKGVLSFT
-395 KLPDTGLTIKAG
+395 KLADTDLTIKAG

-416 MQTACLTTI
+416 TQTYCLTTI
-425 PGAENMEPET
+425 QGSENMEPET
-435 LIGKESTYYTHI
+435 LMGQESTYYAHI

-466 NIVNGDFYFR
+466 NIVNGDFFFR

-512 GNYLKYLPSGSS
+512 GSYLKYLPAVST

-548 AANNNTNA
+548 DASNGTNA

-564 ASTTGISNIP
+564 ASTTGISNIS

>member
-1 MKSLILSRLW
+1 MKRLILSRLW

-18 LTTGQAWAHT
+18 ITTGQAWAQT
-28 TGSTSGSTTTQK
+28 TGSTTTQK

-52 NGKSLS
+52 NGNTLS
-58 DVVIQFEA
+58 DVVIQFKA
-66 TNPATVVA
+66 TNPAIVVA
-74 VMTKQDPDIEDK
+74 VMTNHDPDIEDK

-92 FIVDNKSSDGYY
+92 FIVDNSN

-115 DGYKLPTD
+115 DGYMLPTD

-147 FGSIHKTKNIDGT
+147 FGSIHGTKNIDGT
-160 NYSTTFHID
+160 NYSTIFDID
-169 NTGVASADGTKPADY
+169 HSGEASADGTKPAVY
-184 PFNEVKDVYTIANNN
+184 PVTEVKDVNTIANNN
-199 PADGNTATASY
+199 PKDGNTATASY

-229 NENNTE
+229 KNNNTE

-240 DEKTGTSKADMNNR
+240 DENTGTSEADMNKR
-254 IYFNSSQLEG
+254 IYFNSSQLDG

-285 DSESKLIVLKGDFFK
+285 DSESKLIVLKGVFFK

-317 LASQG
+317 LVQQG
-322 AFDGEVDVYVH
+322 ALKDKVDVYVH

-355 EEFKNAFGCELTAL
+355 DEFYNAFGCELTAL

-379 VQQWAG
+379 AQQWAG
-385 QVNEGVLAFT
+385 QVSVKGVLAFT
-395 KLPDTGLTIKAG
+395 KLADTDLTIKAG

-416 MQTACLTTI
+416 TQTACLKTI
-425 PGAENMEPET
+425 PGAENMEPEA
-435 LIGKESTYYTHI
+435 LMGKESTYYAHI

-466 NIVNGDFYFR
+466 NIVNGDFFFR

-489 GKLTTTLIAD
+489 GKLTTTLISD
-499 NGSQKYQYISTAA
+499 NGSQKYQYISTAV
-512 GNYLKYLPSGSS
+512 GNYLKYLPANSP

-536 PNWNAANNNAAQ
+536 PNWNAENNNKAQ
-548 AANNNTNA
+548 PASKNNNTNA

-564 ASTTGISNIP
+564 ASTTGISNIS

>member
-1 MKSLILSRLW
+1 MKRLILSRLW
-11 MLIGIII
+11 MLISIII
-18 LTTGQAWAHT
+18 LTTGQAWAQA
-28 TGSTSGSTTTQK
+28 TTTQK

-47 LRDGA
+47 LRDAAAG
-52 NGKSLS
+52 NTLS
-58 DVVIQFEA
+58 DVVIQFNES

-74 VMTKQDPDIEDK
+74 VMTKHDPDITDDE

-92 FIVDNKSSDGYY
+92 FVVDNSN

-160 NYSTTFHID
+160 DYSTKFDI
-169 NTGVASADGTKPADY
+169 VEASGTY
-184 PFNEVKDVYTIANNN
+184 PVTEVKDVNTIANTN
-199 PADGNTATASY
+199 PEDGNTATASY

-222 TIKKASD
+222 TIKKASNKD
-229 NENNTE
+229 NNTE

-240 DEKTGTSKADMNNR
+240 DEKTGTSKDDMSNR
-254 IYFNSSQLEG
+254 IYFNSSQLDG
-264 INLDDY
+264 INLNDY

-285 DSESKLIVLKGDFFK
+285 KSESKLIVLKDNFFK

-305 LDENDAEGRVEY
+305 LDENDEEGRVEY

-322 AFDGEVDVYVH
+322 ALAGEVDVYVH
-333 RTNLVNKAGAWNT
+333 RTKLVNNAGAWNT
-346 ICLPFDLTK
+346 ICLPFKLTK
-355 EEFKNAFGCELTAL
+355 DEFQTAFGCTLTAL
-369 AKPTTTSSET
+369 AKPTTTSDESAH
-379 VQQWAG
+379 QWAG
-385 QVNEGVLAFT
+385 TVSDKGVLAFT
-395 KLPDTGLTIKAG
+395 KLADTDLTIEAG
-407 VPYLMQASG
+407 VPYLMQTSG
-416 MQTACLTTI
+416 TQTKCLNTYENS
-425 PGAENMEPET
+425 ENMTPDV
-435 LIGKESTYYTHI
+435 LIGKETTYYAYVGKKTI
-447 GEKLISVV
+447 TVNA
-455 PPYEVKASYSD
+455 PYEVKASYSD
-466 NIVNGDFYFR
+466 NIVNGEFYFR
-476 GLYGRKKYTEDAD
+476 GLYGRKKYTDGTD
-489 GKLTTTLIAD
+489 GKLTTTPISD
-499 NGSQKYQYISTAA
+499 NGSQKYQYISTAT
-512 GNYLKYLPSGSS
+512 GNYLTYLPSGST

-536 PNWNAANNNAAQ
+536 PNWSAENNNKAQ
-548 AANNNTNA
+548 TASNNTNA

-564 ASTTGISNIP
+564 ASTTGISNIS

-581 AEVYNLSGQRVDA
+581 AEIYNLSGQRVDA

>member
-1 MKSLILSRLW
+1 MWLRPPP
-11 MLIGIII
+11 
-18 LTTGQAWAHT
+18 
-28 TGSTSGSTTTQK
+28 TSQK

-47 LRDGA
+47 LRDA
-52 NGKSLS
+52 AQTNSLKHD
-58 DVVIQFEA
+58 DVVVKFDDS
-66 TNPATVVA
+66 NPTTVVA
-74 VMTKQDPDIEDK
+74 VMKHADPDIKADK
-86 KFINSF
+86 FVNSF
-92 FIVDNKSSDGYY
+92 FIVNKGSDNNY
-104 YGLWVSPNDIK
+104 YGLWVSPNGVYDK
-115 DGYKLPTD
+115 QLFSTWNLK
-123 LAIGSKFTGA
+123 IGSKITGS
-133 IIGDYSEGTSGIPY
+133 IIGDYRENESGMPY
-147 FGSIHKTKNIDGT
+147 FGSLVNSVKIGDVTYNTSLTVKRDGEA
-160 NYSTTFHID
+160 NETTE
-169 NTGVASADGTKPADY
+169 ADY
-184 PFNEVKDVYTIANNN
+184 PYTVVTDVNTIAKNN
-199 PADGNTATASY
+199 AGGNTATASY
-210 GKYLNTIIKVPG
+210 GPYLNTIIRVPG
-222 TIKKASD
+222 TIKKGT
-229 NENNTE
+229 NNE

-240 DEKTGTSKADMNNR
+240 NETTKTDNESNR
-254 IYFNSSQLEG
+254 IYFNSSQLDG

-285 DSESKLIVLKGDFFK
+285 QSESKLIVLKGDFFK

-333 RTNLVNKAGAWNT
+333 RTKLVNTDAWNT

-355 EEFKNAFGCELTAL
+355 EEFKTAFGCELIAL
-369 AKPTTTSSET
+369 AKPATSDET
-379 VQQWAG
+379 VHQWAG
-385 QVNEGVLAFT
+385 QVSDNGVLAFDKQT
-395 KLPDTGLTIKAG
+395 DLTIKAG

-416 MQTACLTTI
+416 TQTYCTQTI
-425 PGAENMEPET
+425 SGSENKTPEE
-435 LIGKESTYYTHI
+435 LMKQESTYYAHI

-455 PPYEVKASYSD
+455 PPYEVKASYND

-489 GKLTTTLIAD
+489 GKLTTIPISD
-499 NGSQKYQYISTAA
+499 NGSQKYQYISTAV
-512 GNYLKYLPSGSS
+512 GNYLKYLPSGST

-536 PNWNAANNNAAQ
+536 PNWNAANNDAAQ
-548 AANNNTNA
+548 AASNNTNA

-564 ASTTGISNIP
+564 ASTTGISNIS
-574 AEEASKQ
+574 AAEASKQ